1 MTKPWSGIKP
11 KRQANAKANPT
22 MARRI
27 VIIGANAS
35 GVEAASAARK
45 KDRTAEITLVTQEK
59 NAGYSR
65 CGLPFVIGG
74 QIANFKDLIVYPP
87 AYFQMLKLNLRTET
101 KATAI
106 NTKDKTVTIQ
116 IKEGT
121 TETLP
126 YDSLVIAT
134 GADSF
139 MPPIKGKE
147 KQGIL
152 SLRGIEDG
160 EKIEAAVRAG
170 AKSAVI
176 MGAGLIG
183 LEVGV
188 GLIERG
194 LKVAVVEMLPQIL
207 PQLLDAD
214 MAKLVQQHLEEKGM
228 RILLGK
234 GVEEFLGEDK
244 VTAVKAGDDVI
255 EADLFISA
263 FGVRANTKLAVEAG
277 IPLGESKAIKTNGRM
292 ETDVKDVYAVGDCAE
307 APNIVTHRPMCAQ
320 LGTIAVRQGKVAG
333 ANAGGDYSLF
343 SGVLAS
349 AVTRLF
355 EIEAGNT
362 GLTETAAQRNRIEV
376 VTGAISSKTK
386 ADYFP
391 GAKPIKVKLVVE
403 KESQRII
410 GAQVIG
416 GEEVTQ
422 RINCLSFAIQQGM
435 TVRELAKADTAYAP
449 PLCET
454 WEPMVLAAEMVLMK
468 LR

>member
-1 MTKPWSGIKP
+1 
-11 KRQANAKANPT
+11 

-27 VIIGANAS
+27 IVIGANAA

-45 KDRTAEITLVTQEK
+45 KDRTAEITLITQEK
-59 NAGYSR
+59 TAGYSR

-74 QIANFKDLIVYPP
+74 QIPSFHDLIVYPP
-87 AYFQMLKLNLRTET
+87 AYFQMLKLNLRNET

-106 NTKDKTVTIQ
+106 NTKEKTVTVVD
-116 IKEGT
+116 KAGA
-121 TETLP
+121 TEVLP

-139 MPPIKGKE
+139 MPPIKSKE
-147 KQGIL
+147 KTGIL

-160 EKIEAAVRAG
+160 EKIDAAVKAG

-183 LEVGV
+183 LEAGV
-188 GLIERG
+188 ALIERG
-194 LKVAVVEMLPQIL
+194 LTVTVVEMLPQIL

-214 MAKLVQQHLEEKGM
+214 MAKLVQEHLQEKGM
-228 RILLGK
+228 RILTSK

-244 VTAVKAGDDVI
+244 VTAIMAGGEKI

-263 FGVRANTKLAVEAG
+263 FGVRANTKLAVDAG
-277 IPLGESKAIKTNGRM
+277 IPLGETRAIKTNARM

-307 APNIVTHRPMCAQ
+307 SPNIITHRPICAQ

-333 ANAGGDYSLF
+333 TNAGGDYAQF
-343 SGVLAS
+343 TGILAS

-355 EIEAGNT
+355 EIEAGAT
-362 GLTETAAQRNRIEV
+362 GISETAAARNRIEV
-376 VTGAISSKTK
+376 ITGTISSKTK
-386 ADYFP
+386 ADYYP
-391 GAKPIKVKLVVE
+391 TAKPIKVKLIVE

-410 GAQVIG
+410 GAQIIG

-422 RINCLSFAIQQGM
+422 RINALSFAIQKQM
-435 TVRELAKADTAYAP
+435 TVRELVKADTAYAP

>member
-1 MTKPWSGIKP
+1 
-11 KRQANAKANPT
+11 
-22 MARRI
+22 MARRVI
-27 VIIGANAS
+27 IIGANAA
-35 GVEAASAARK
+35 GVEAGSAARK
-45 KDRTAEITLVTQEK
+45 KDRTAEITLITNEK

-87 AYFQMLKLNLRTET
+87 AYFQMLKLILRCEA

-106 NTKDKTVTIQ
+106 NTKEKTVTITT
-116 IKEGT
+116 KEGAN
-121 TETLP
+121 EVLP

-147 KQGIL
+147 KPGIL

-160 EKIEAAVRAG
+160 EKIDTAVKAG

-188 GLIERG
+188 GLMERG
-194 LKVAVVEMLPQIL
+194 LKVIIVEMLPQIL
-207 PQLLDAD
+207 PQLLDAE
-214 MAKLVQQHLEEKGM
+214 MAKMVQDHLQEKGM
-228 RILLGK
+228 TILTSK

-244 VTAVKAGDDVI
+244 VTAVMAGGEKI

-263 FGVRANTKLAVEAG
+263 FGVRANTKLAVDAG
-277 IPLGESKAIKTNGRM
+277 ISLGETRAIKTNGRM

-307 APNIVTHRPMCAQ
+307 ALNIVTHKSMCAQ

-343 SGVLAS
+343 SGILAS
-349 AVTRLF
+349 AVTMLF
-355 EIEAGNT
+355 EIQAGNT
-362 GLTETAAQRNRIEV
+362 GLTESAAVRNHLEV
-376 VTGAISSKTK
+376 VTGTISSKTK

-410 GAQVIG
+410 GGQVVG

-422 RINCLSFAIQQGM
+422 RINSLSFAIQKGM

-454 WEPMVLAAEMVLMK
+454 WEPMVLAAELVLMK

>member
-1 MTKPWSGIKP
+1 MKEKL
-11 KRQANAKANPT
+11 

-27 VIIGANAS
+27 IVIGANAA

-45 KDRTAEITLVTQEK
+45 KDRTAEITLIVQEK

-74 QIANFKDLIVYPP
+74 QIPSFKDLTVYQP
-87 AYFQMLKLNLRTET
+87 AYFQMLKLKLKTET
-101 KATAI
+101 KVTAI
-106 NTKDKTVTIQ
+106 NPKEKIVTAVDKA
-116 IKEGT
+116 GA
-121 TETLP
+121 TESLQ

-134 GADSF
+134 GAEAF
-139 MPPIKGKE
+139 MPPIKGRE

-152 SLRGIEDG
+152 SLRTLEDG
-160 EKIEAAVRAG
+160 GKILAAVQNG

-183 LEVGV
+183 LETGV
-188 GLIERG
+188 ALIERG
-194 LKVAVVEMLPQIL
+194 LKVRVVEMLPQIL
-207 PQLLDAD
+207 PAMLDAD
-214 MAKLVQQHLEEKGM
+214 MAKLVQKALQEKGLC
-228 RILLGK
+228 ILTGK
-234 GVEEFLGEDK
+234 AVEEFLGDDK
-244 VTAVKAGDDVI
+244 VTAIMAGG
-255 EADLFISA
+255 EKMAADLFISA
-263 FGVRANTKLAVEAG
+263 FGVRANTKLAVDAG
-277 IPLGESKAIKTNGRM
+277 IPLGASRGIKTNARM

-307 APNIVTHRPMCAQ
+307 SSNILTHKVACAQ

-333 ANAGGDYSLF
+333 ANAGGGYALF
-343 SGVLAS
+343 PGILAS

-355 EIEAGNT
+355 ETEAGVT
-362 GLTETAAQRNRIEV
+362 GLTEAAAQRAGIEV

-386 ADYFP
+386 ADYYP
-391 GAKPIKVKLVVE
+391 NALPIKVKLVVE

-410 GAQVIG
+410 GAQIVG

-422 RINCLSFAIQQGM
+422 RINALSFAIQKGM

-449 PLCET
+449 PLNET
-454 WEPMVLAAEMVLMK
+454 WEPMVLAAELVLMK

>member
-1 MTKPWSGIKP
+1 
-11 KRQANAKANPT
+11 
-22 MARRI
+22 MAQRI
-27 VIIGANAS
+27 IIIGANAA

-45 KDRTAEITLVTQEK
+45 KDRTAEITLITQEK

-74 QIANFKDLIVYPP
+74 HIANFKDLIVYPP
-87 AYFQMLKLNLRTET
+87 AYFQMLKLNLHLET

-106 NTKDKTVTIQ
+106 NTKEKTVTIQ
-116 IKEGT
+116 TKEGT

-152 SLRGIEDG
+152 SLRGLEDG
-160 EKIEAAVRAG
+160 ERIDAAVKSG

-183 LEVGV
+183 LELGV

-194 LKVAVVEMLPQIL
+194 LKVTVVEMLPQIL

-228 RILLGK
+228 SILLNK
-234 GVEEFLGEDK
+234 AVEEFIGDEK
-244 VTAVKAGDDVI
+244 VTAVKAGGDII

-263 FGVRANTKLAVEAG
+263 FGVRANTKLAIEAG
-277 IPLGESKAIKTNGRM
+277 IPLGESRGIKTNGRM
-292 ETDVKDVYAVGDCAE
+292 ETDIKDVYAVGDCAE
-307 APNIVTHRPMCAQ
+307 ASSIITHKPMCAQ

-333 ANAGGDYSLF
+333 TNAGGAF
-343 SGVLAS
+343 SFFNGVLAS

-362 GLTETAAQRNRIEV
+362 GLTETAAARYRIEV
-376 VTGAISSKTK
+376 VTGTISSKTK

-391 GAKPIKVKLVVE
+391 GAKPIKIKLIVE

-410 GAQVIG
+410 GGQVIG

-422 RINCLSFAIQQGM
+422 RINCLSFAIQKGM

>member
-1 MTKPWSGIKP
+1 MKE
-11 KRQANAKANPT
+11 NL

-27 VIIGANAS
+27 IVIGANAA

-45 KDRTAEITLVTQEK
+45 KDRAAEITLISQEK
-59 NAGYSR
+59 HAGYSR
-65 CGLPFVIGG
+65 CGLPFVLGG
-74 QIANFKDLIVYPP
+74 QIPSFKDLTVYSP
-87 AYFQMLKLNLRTET
+87 AYFQMLKLNLKNET

-106 NTKDKTVTIQ
+106 NTKDKTVITVD
-116 IKEGT
+116 KAGA
-121 TETLP
+121 TETLQ

-134 GADSF
+134 GAGSF
-139 MPPIKGKE
+139 MPPIKGRE

-152 SLRGIEDG
+152 SLRTLEDG
-160 EKIEAAVRAG
+160 EKIDQAVKDG

-183 LEVGV
+183 LETGV
-188 GLIERG
+188 ALIERG
-194 LKVAVVEMLPQIL
+194 LKVTVVEMLPQIL
-207 PQLLDAD
+207 PQMLDAD
-214 MAKLVQQHLEEKGM
+214 MAKIVQEHLQEKGM
-228 RILLGK
+228 CILTEK
-234 GVEEFLGEDK
+234 AVEEFLGGDK
-244 VTAVKAGDDVI
+244 VTAIMAGGEKI

-263 FGVRANTKLAVEAG
+263 FGVRANTKLAVDAG
-277 IPLGESKAIKTNGRM
+277 IPLGESRGIKTNGRM
-292 ETDVKDVYAVGDCAE
+292 ETDVKDVYAIGDCAE
-307 APNIVTHRPMCAQ
+307 APNIITHKMACAQ

-333 ANAGGDYSLF
+333 ANAGGGYALF
-343 SGVLAS
+343 PGVLAS

-355 EIEAGNT
+355 ETEAGVT
-362 GLTETAAQRNRIEV
+362 GLTEAAAQRAGIEV

-386 ADYFP
+386 ADYYP
-391 GAKPIKVKLVVE
+391 NALPIKVKLVVE

-410 GAQVIG
+410 GAQIVG

-422 RINCLSFAIQQGM
+422 RINALSFAIQKGM

-449 PLCET
+449 PLNET

>member
-1 MTKPWSGIKP
+1 MV
-11 KRQANAKANPT
+11 KRI
-22 MARRI
+22 I
-27 VIIGANAS
+27 VIGANAA

-45 KDRTAEITLVTQEK
+45 KDRTAEITLVTLEK

-65 CGLPFVIGG
+65 CGLPFVLGG
-74 QIANFKDLIVYPP
+74 QIPNFKDLIVYPP
-87 AYFQMLKLNLRTET
+87 AYFQMLKLNLRCET
-101 KATAI
+101 KVTAI
-106 NTKDKTVTIQ
+106 NTKEKTVAVVD
-116 IKEGT
+116 KAGA
-121 TETLP
+121 TETLS

-134 GADSF
+134 GADAF
-139 MPPIKGKE
+139 MPPIKGRE

-152 SLRGIEDG
+152 SLRGLEDG
-160 EKIEAAVRAG
+160 EKINQAVKAG
-170 AKSAVI
+170 AMSAVI

-183 LEVGV
+183 LETGV
-188 GLIERG
+188 ALIERG
-194 LKVAVVEMLPQIL
+194 LKVTIVEMLPQIL
-207 PQLLDAD
+207 PQMLDAD
-214 MAKLVQQHLEEKGM
+214 MAKMVQEHLEAKGM
-228 RILLGK
+228 HINTGK
-234 GVEEFLGEDK
+234 GVEEFLGEGK
-244 VTAVKAGDDVI
+244 VTAIMAGGEKT

-277 IPLGESKAIKTNGRM
+277 IPLGETRAIKTNARM

-307 APNIVTHRPMCAQ
+307 SLNVITHKPTCAQ

-333 ANAGGDYSLF
+333 INAAGDYAQF
-343 SGVLAS
+343 TGIMAS

-355 EIEAGNT
+355 DIEAGAT
-362 GLTETAAQRNRIEV
+362 GLTETAAARNKIEV

-386 ADYFP
+386 ADYYP
-391 GAKPIKVKLVVE
+391 DAKPIKVKLIVE
-403 KESQRII
+403 KESQRIV
-410 GAQVIG
+410 GAQIIG

-422 RINCLSFAIQQGM
+422 RINALSFAIQKQM

>member
-1 MTKPWSGIKP
+1 MKETL
-11 KRQANAKANPT
+11 

-27 VIIGANAS
+27 IVIGANAA

-45 KDRTAEITLVTQEK
+45 KDRTAEITLLSQEK

-74 QIANFKDLIVYPP
+74 QIPNFKDLTVYSP
-87 AYFQMLKLNLRTET
+87 AYFQMLKLNLKTET

-106 NTKDKTVTIQ
+106 NTKEKTVTAID
-116 IKEGT
+116 KTGT
-121 TETLP
+121 TETLQ

-134 GADSF
+134 GADAF
-139 MPPIKGKE
+139 MPPIKGRE

-152 SLRGIEDG
+152 SLRTLEDG
-160 EKIEAAVRAG
+160 EKILEAVQNG

-183 LEVGV
+183 LETGV
-188 GLIERG
+188 ALIERG
-194 LKVAVVEMLPQIL
+194 LKVTVVEMLPQIL
-207 PQLLDAD
+207 PQMLDTD
-214 MAKLVQQHLEEKGM
+214 MAKMVQEHLQEKGM
-228 RILLGK
+228 CILTEK
-234 GVEEFLGEDK
+234 AVEEFLGDDK
-244 VTAVKAGDDVI
+244 VTAIMAGGEKI

-277 IPLGESKAIKTNGRM
+277 IPLGESRGIKTNGRM

-307 APNIVTHRPMCAQ
+307 APNIITHKVACAQ

-333 ANAGGDYSLF
+333 TNAGGGDALF
-343 SGVLAS
+343 PGILAS
-349 AVTRLF
+349 AVTTLF
-355 EIEAGNT
+355 DTEAGVT
-362 GLTETAAQRNRIEV
+362 GLTEAAAQRAKIEV

-386 ADYFP
+386 ADYYP
-391 GAKPIKVKLVVE
+391 NALPIKVKLVVE

-410 GAQVIG
+410 GAQIVG

-422 RINCLSFAIQQGM
+422 RINALSFAIQKGM

-449 PLCET
+449 PLNET

>member
-1 MTKPWSGIKP
+1 MAQEPSKMKETL
-11 KRQANAKANPT
+11 

-27 VIIGANAS
+27 IVIGANAA

-45 KDRTAEITLVTQEK
+45 KDRTAEITLLSQEK

-74 QIANFKDLIVYPP
+74 QIPSFKDLTVYSP
-87 AYFQMLKLNLRTET
+87 AYFQMLKLNLKAET

-106 NTKDKTVTIQ
+106 NTKEKTVTAVD
-116 IKEGT
+116 KAGT
-121 TETLP
+121 TETLQ

-134 GADSF
+134 GADAF
-139 MPPIKGKE
+139 MPPIKGRE

-152 SLRGIEDG
+152 SLRTLEDG
-160 EKIEAAVRAG
+160 EKILEAVQNG

-183 LEVGV
+183 LETGV
-188 GLIERG
+188 ALIERG
-194 LKVAVVEMLPQIL
+194 LKVTVVEMLPQIL
-207 PQLLDAD
+207 PQMLDAD
-214 MAKLVQQHLEEKGM
+214 MAKMVQEHLQEKGM
-228 RILLGK
+228 CILTGK
-234 GVEEFLGEDK
+234 AVEEFLGGDK
-244 VTAVKAGDDVI
+244 VTAIMAGGEKI
-255 EADLFISA
+255 EADLFMSA

-277 IPLGESKAIKTNGRM
+277 IPLGESRGIKTNGRM

-307 APNIVTHRPMCAQ
+307 APNIITHRPVCAQ

-333 ANAGGDYSLF
+333 TNAGGGEALF
-343 SGVLAS
+343 PGILAS
-349 AVTRLF
+349 AVTTLF
-355 EIEAGNT
+355 ETEAGVT
-362 GLTETAAQRNRIEV
+362 GLTEAAAQRAGIEV

-386 ADYFP
+386 ADYYP
-391 GAKPIKVKLVVE
+391 NALPIKVKLIVE

-410 GAQVIG
+410 GAQIVG

-422 RINCLSFAIQQGM
+422 RINALSFAIQKDM

-449 PLCET
+449 PLNET

>member
-1 MTKPWSGIKP
+1 MA
-11 KRQANAKANPT
+11 KR
-22 MARRI
+22 I
-27 VIIGANAS
+27 IIIGANAS

-45 KDRTAEITLVTQEK
+45 KDRTAEITLITQEK
-59 NAGYSR
+59 TAGYSR
-65 CGLPFVIGG
+65 CGLPFVLGG
-74 QIANFKDLIVYPP
+74 QIPSFRDLIVYPS
-87 AYFQMLKLNLRTET
+87 AYFQMLKLNLKNET
-101 KATAI
+101 KVTAI
-106 NTKDKTVTIQ
+106 NTRDKTVTTID
-116 IKEGT
+116 KACA

-139 MPPIKGKE
+139 MPPIKGRE

-152 SLRGIEDG
+152 SLHTLEDG
-160 EKIEAAVRAG
+160 EKIDQAVKEG
-170 AKSAVI
+170 AKSSVI

-183 LEVGV
+183 LETGV
-188 GLIERG
+188 ALIEKG
-194 LKVAVVEMLPQIL
+194 LKVTVVEMLPQIL
-207 PQLLDAD
+207 PQMLDPD
-214 MAKLVQQHLEEKGM
+214 MAEQVQEALQEKEM
-228 RILLGK
+228 CILTGK
-234 GVEEFLGEDK
+234 AVEEFLGDEK
-244 VTAVKAGDDVI
+244 VTAIMAGGEKI

-263 FGVRANTKLAVEAG
+263 FGVRANTKLAVDAG
-277 IPLGESKAIKTNGRM
+277 IPLGETRAIKTNSRM
-292 ETDVKDVYAVGDCAE
+292 ETNVKDVYAIGDCAE
-307 APNIVTHRPMCAQ
+307 STNIITHKPTCAQ

-333 ANAGGDYSLF
+333 INAAGDYAQF
-343 SGVLAS
+343 TGVLAS

-355 EIEAGNT
+355 DTEAGVT
-362 GLTETAAQRNRIEV
+362 GLTETAAQRAGIEV
-376 VTGAISSKTK
+376 ITGTISSKTK

-391 GAKPIKVKLVVE
+391 GALPIRVKLAVE

-410 GAQVIG
+410 GAQIIG

-422 RINCLSFAIQQGM
+422 RINAISFAIQRQM

>member
-1 MTKPWSGIKP
+1 
-11 KRQANAKANPT
+11 
-22 MARRI
+22 MARRVI
-27 VIIGANAS
+27 VIGANAA

-45 KDRTAEITLVTQEK
+45 KDRAAEITLITQEK

-74 QIANFKDLIVYPP
+74 VIPAFKDLIVYPP
-87 AYFQMLKLNLRTET
+87 AFFQMLKLNLRNET

-106 NTKDKTVTIQ
+106 NTKEKTVTILTPA
-116 IKEGT
+116 GA
-121 TETLP
+121 TETLQ

-147 KQGIL
+147 KAGIL

-160 EKIEAAVRAG
+160 ERIDAAVKAG
-170 AKSAVI
+170 AKSAII

-188 GLIERG
+188 ALIERG
-194 LKVAVVEMLPQIL
+194 LKVTIVEMLPQIL

-214 MAKLVQQHLEEKGM
+214 MAKLVQEHLAEKGM
-228 RILLGK
+228 IILTGK

-244 VTAVKAGDDVI
+244 VTAIKAGGEVI

-263 FGVRANTKLAVEAG
+263 FGVRANTKLAVDAG
-277 IPLGESKAIKTNGRM
+277 IPLGETRAIKTNARM

-307 APNIVTHRPMCAQ
+307 APNIITHRPTCAQ
-320 LGTIAVRQGKVAG
+320 LGTIAVREGKVAG
-333 ANAGGDYSLF
+333 ANAGGDYSQF
-343 SGVLAS
+343 TGVLAS

-355 EIEAGNT
+355 EIEAGAT
-362 GLTETAAQRNRIEV
+362 GISETSAARNRIEV
-376 VTGAISSKTK
+376 VVGAISSKTK
-386 ADYFP
+386 ADYYP
-391 GAKPIKVKLVVE
+391 AAKPIKVKLIVE

-410 GAQVIG
+410 GGQIVG

-422 RINCLSFAIQQGM
+422 RINALSFAIQKQM

>member
-1 MTKPWSGIKP
+1 
-11 KRQANAKANPT
+11 
-22 MARRI
+22 MARRVI
-27 VIIGANAS
+27 VIGANAA

-45 KDRTAEITLVTQEK
+45 KDRTAEITLITQEK

-74 QIANFKDLIVYPP
+74 VIPAFKDLIVYPP
-87 AYFQMLKLNLRTET
+87 AFFQMLKLNLRNET

-106 NTKDKTVTIQ
+106 NTKEKTVTILTPA
-116 IKEGT
+116 GA
-121 TETLP
+121 TETLQ

-147 KQGIL
+147 KAGIL

-160 EKIEAAVRAG
+160 ERIDAVVKAG
-170 AKSAVI
+170 AKSAII

-188 GLIERG
+188 ALIERG
-194 LKVAVVEMLPQIL
+194 LKVTIVEMLPQIL

-214 MAKLVQQHLEEKGM
+214 MAKLVQEHLQEKGM
-228 RILLGK
+228 IILTGK
-234 GVEEFLGEDK
+234 GVEEFLGEDE
-244 VTAVKAGDDVI
+244 VTAIRAGGETI

-263 FGVRANTKLAVEAG
+263 FGVRANTKLAVDAG
-277 IPLGESKAIKTNGRM
+277 IPLGETRAIKTNARM

-307 APNIVTHRPMCAQ
+307 APNIITHRPTCAQ
-320 LGTIAVRQGKVAG
+320 LGTIAVREGKVAG
-333 ANAGGDYSLF
+333 ANAGGDYSQF
-343 SGVLAS
+343 TGVLAS

-355 EIEAGNT
+355 EIEAGAT
-362 GLTETAAQRNRIEV
+362 GISETSAARNRIEV
-376 VTGAISSKTK
+376 VVGAISSKTK
-386 ADYFP
+386 ADYYP
-391 GAKPIKVKLVVE
+391 AAKPIKVKLIVE

-410 GAQVIG
+410 GGQIVG

-422 RINCLSFAIQQGM
+422 RINALSFAIQKQM